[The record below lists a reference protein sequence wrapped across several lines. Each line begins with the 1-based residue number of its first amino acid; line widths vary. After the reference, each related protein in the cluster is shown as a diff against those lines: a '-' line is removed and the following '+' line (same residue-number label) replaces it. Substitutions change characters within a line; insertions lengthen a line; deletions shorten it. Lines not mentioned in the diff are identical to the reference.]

1 MAENNSVGASG
12 SGQADEQGQQPQE
25 KPWQQVLSEL
35 GPGKSR
41 EGSQETGEGGDA
53 SGDKG
58 SGGDVSR
65 AAGEGAGEGS
75 PAGDGDGGGE
85 VKLDKE
91 TLSAMFT
98 EAVKAAQPP
107 PPPKQY
113 TEEELRQALNIFQAS
128 DSHLKQ
134 LGLEAT
140 PEKVE
145 ALNTILQ
152 AVAKQ
157 ATSVATFELKAA
169 IDTITEK
176 LRPVYQYMDQSRM
189 ESMKT
194 RFFSKHKDLEGLE
207 PLVVVAHQNLKAR
220 GVKFDGEDAAFK
232 AVAEETR
239 ALLSKLPGF
248 KDGKRGE
255 TRPKNEEKRPMP
267 PRKMPTLSSGGQ
279 GGAGD
284 RSGQPSGPKWKSV
297 FRDG

>member
-1 MAENNSVGASG
+1 MANDNSVEVSGA
-12 SGQADEQGQQPQE
+12 GQSNEQGPTPEE

-41 EGSQETGEGGDA
+41 SDGQETGKGGDA
-53 SGDKG
+53 DGDQG
-58 SGGDVSR
+58 SGGGVSG
-65 AAGEGAGEGS
+65 AAGEGGGEAG
-75 PAGDGDGGGE
+75 AGDAGE

-157 ATSVATFELKAA
+157 ATSVATFELRAA
-169 IDTITEK
+169 VDAITEQIK
-176 LRPVYQYMDQSRM
+176 PVFKYMEQSRM
-189 ESMKT
+189 DSMKQ

-207 PLVVVAHQNLKAR
+207 PIVVVAHQNLKAR
-220 GVKFDGEDAAFK
+220 GVKFDAEDAAFK

-239 ALLSKLPGF
+239 AILSKLPGY
-248 KDGKRGE
+248 KDGKRTE
-255 TRPKNEEKRPMP
+255 TRTETKRTQPTP
-267 PRKMPTLSSGGQ
+267 SRRMPTLSSGGQ

-284 RSGQPSGPKWKSV
+284 KSGQPSGPKWKSV
-297 FRDG
+297 FREG

>member
-1 MAENNSVGASG
+1 MTENNSVEASG
-12 SGQADEQGQQPQE
+12 TGQSNEQGSAPEE

-41 EGSQETGEGGDA
+41 SEGQETGQGGDEA
-53 SGDKG
+53 GDKG
-58 SGGDVSR
+58 SRGDVSGTT
-65 AAGEGAGEGS
+65 GEGAAGAGE
-75 PAGDGDGGGE
+75 AGDGGGE

-169 IDTITEK
+169 IDAITERIK
-176 LRPVYQYMDQSRM
+176 PVFQHMEQSRM
-189 ESMKT
+189 DNMKQ

-207 PLVVVAHQNLKAR
+207 PIVVVAHQNLKAR
-220 GVKFDGEDAAFK
+220 GVKFGAEDEAFK

-239 ALLSKLPGF
+239 AILSKLPGY
-248 KDGKRGE
+248 KDGKRTE
-255 TRPKNEEKRPMP
+255 TRTETKKTQPTPSR
-267 PRKMPTLSSGGQ
+267 RMPTLSSGGQ

-284 RSGQPSGPKWKSV
+284 KSGQPSGPKWKSV
-297 FRDG
+297 FREG